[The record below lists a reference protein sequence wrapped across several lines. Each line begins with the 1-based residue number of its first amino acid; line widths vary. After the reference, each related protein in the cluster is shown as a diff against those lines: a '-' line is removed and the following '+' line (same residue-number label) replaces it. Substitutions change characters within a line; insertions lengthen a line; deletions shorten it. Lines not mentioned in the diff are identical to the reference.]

1 MLNYQSRKRTAGE
14 IDGVISNGTHSNKLK
29 THKVN
34 QMENRHSESLYHSSE
49 AVVALAARNP
59 MTANASVNHKV
70 KLFLTYVG
78 LSSRLWPSYHLYLFL
93 LSNIHL
99 LETSLGGVAVTE
111 SQTWDLVV
119 TW

>member
-1 MLNYQSRKRTAGE
+1 MLIVLSIHFYASLFELREMLNYQSRKRTAGE

-70 KLFLTYVG
+70 KLF
-78 LSSRLWPSYHLYLFL
+78 SYLCWSEF
-93 LSNIHL
+93 
-99 LETSLGGVAVTE
+99 
-111 SQTWDLVV
+111 
-119 TW
+119 